1 MDEKKRKKRQSI
13 SISRKNVLDLGF
25 TIGIILIACLV
36 SSLLVHYSKSS
47 ANVTAVFT
55 LAGAGDGRIWVG
67 HRRLHHRRD
76 CRQLCIYRPVFP
88 IGFYD
93 GRLSDYFCVHDADFG
108 CDQCD
113 DGQRQAAGAS
123 RQKQRGTYPPAV

>member
-55 LAGAGDGRIWVG
+55 LAVLLTARVTDGYGWGIAASIIGVVAVNYAFTDLR
-67 HRRLHHRRD
+67 
-76 CRQLCIYRPVFP
+76 RPVIRSFLRP
-88 IGFYD
+88 W
-93 GRLSDYFCVHDADFG
+93 R
-108 CDQCD
+108 
-113 DGQRQAAGAS
+113 
-123 RQKQRGTYPPAV
+123 